1 MSVAEYTDLLA
12 KELFR
17 KDFQQEVS
25 QLQHEFESYKKK
37 AQLVLKSKSDKE
49 YESNKEVHELQ
60 EKCANLGLLVERLQK
75 ESDDNN
81 ENYLVS
87 LQKLREDIR
96 QKSDKHAYEMMQA
109 EHFHKQK
116 LQELQQHVLTTRNRM
131 KDLLEEKE
139 KEIAALRESLNTHSI
154 VNSNL
159 LSESTSKSFFP
170 LCDFTS

>member
-1 MSVAEYTDLLA
+1 MPIN
-12 KELFR
+12 LF
-17 KDFQQEVS
+17 Q
-25 QLQHEFESYKKK
+25 
-37 AQLVLKSKSDKE
+37 E

-109 EHFHKQK
+109 EHFHKVDIIRIFSILFIFQQK